1 MKYILAFLFL
11 SLTILA
17 LDIKPTEVVVV
28 YNAESSFSKSV
39 AQRYC
44 ECRGIPHTHMLPL
57 FGVKRGNINREDF
70 DGSILS
76 SLLSQGHQ
84 RGLMWP
90 SGPRRGS
97 QFIRAMVLMP
107 ELPLLIR
114 EEMVDGKP
122 AHQGQKRTEASV
134 DSELMLLGARYPL
147 MGMGRNPHFGKDL
160 PTAPKEQK
168 VLIVTRIDG
177 PNEECI
183 YRMINEPIE
192 VEKNGLW
199 GWVVVDQGGPFA
211 EGDKLFTRVAELAR
225 EQCQPLFYETSRA
238 TLADSFPLMQQVVAY
253 FGWYTRSAN
262 GPFSST
268 APPDFRFARG
278 AIACHLH
285 SFNATNLYD
294 GKTWVSALLKRG
306 ACVTAGNVAEPYLGA
321 CLDYGIFYENLLN
334 GSQVGVAAL
343 RATPTVSWQ
352 GIILGD
358 PLYRPF
364 PQKARPN
371 AQNPFVIWRNLCK
384 TGGGLPNRMQL
395 TIEQKMTSPNAGLFA
410 EMFAW
415 LCTEKKM
422 YAQASAYFELA
433 FGRYYSAR
441 DKARTGI
448 MQAATAAATGNLN
461 AAEALFAG
469 LLRDYAN
476 SPYLPAIR
484 KAADAIKPK
493 PTNPPSSTQGKPAPA
508 KK

>member
-11 SLTILA
+11 SLTLLA

-28 YNAESSFSKSV
+28 YNAESALSKS
-39 AQRYC
+39 AALRYC
-44 ECRGIPHTHMLPL
+44 ECRGIPHTQMLPI

-70 DGSILS
+70 DGSILR
-76 SLLSQGHQ
+76 SLLSQGQQ
-84 RGLMWP
+84 RGLIWP
-90 SGPRRGS
+90 SGPRRGR

-114 EEMVDGKP
+114 EEMVNGKP

-147 MGMGRNPHFGKDL
+147 MGMGRNPLFGKEL
-160 PTAPKEQK
+160 PKDPKEQK
-168 VLIVTRIDG
+168 VLLVTRIDG
-177 PNEECI
+177 PDEECI

-192 VEKNGLW
+192 VEKTGLW
-199 GWVVVDQGGPFA
+199 GWVVVDQGGPYP
-211 EGDKLFTRVAELAR
+211 EGDKLFTRVVELA
-225 EQCQPLFYETSRA
+225 EKQCQPLFHETSRS

-306 ACVTAGNVAEPYLGA
+306 ACVTAGNVSEPYLGT
-321 CLDYGIFYENLLN
+321 CLDYGIFYEKLLN

-343 RATPTVSWQ
+343 QATPAVSWQ
-352 GIILGD
+352 GVILGD

-364 PQKARPN
+364 PPKARTN
-371 AQNPFVIWRNLCK
+371 AQNPFVIWHNLCK
-384 TGGGLPNRMQL
+384 AGGSTPPRMQL
-395 TIEQKMTSPNAGLFA
+395 AIEQKMASPSAGLFA

-433 FGRYYSAR
+433 VGRYYAAR
-441 DKARTGI
+441 DKVRAGI
-448 MQAATAAATGNLN
+448 MQAATAAAAGHLN
-461 AAEALFAG
+461 AADALFVG
-469 LLRDYAN
+469 LLRDYAS

-484 KAADAIKPK
+484 KAADAITPQKAGSE
-493 PTNPPSSTQGKPAPA
+493 SSPGGKSEPA